1 MSAAWSEA
9 ELEDLRQFFYVE
21 GRHTALARFCGASLI
36 THPDNPDPN
45 QQALHAGCQEL
56 ERRGLVQSR
65 VLPDGHA
72 VAFYGPSDG
81 AWRYPAAD
89 VRVTPLPDI
98 DIYAALGIP
107 ADLLRNDAHPN
118 RS

>member
-1 MSAAWSEA
+1 MSHGWSEA

-21 GRHTALARFCGASLI
+21 GRHAALARFCGASLI

-45 QQALHAGCQEL
+45 QQALYTGCCEL

-65 VLPDGHA
+65 VLPDGQKRK
-72 VAFYGPSDG
+72 FYGPSDWEW
-81 AWRYPAAD
+81 ATAE
-89 VRVTPLPDI
+89 VT
-98 DIYAALGIP
+98 AALGIP
-107 ADLLRNDAHPN
+107 AELLRNDEHPN

>member
-1 MSAAWSEA
+1 MSTPWTE
-9 ELEDLRQFFYVE
+9 ENLDDLCAFFYQE
-21 GRHTALARFCGASLI
+21 GRHAALASFCGASLI

-45 QQALHAGCQEL
+45 QQALYAGCCEL

-65 VLPDGHA
+65 VLPDERSCK
-72 VAFYGPSDG
+72 FYGPSDRE
-81 AWRYPAAD
+81 WVHPSAD
-89 VRVTPLPDI
+89 VRVTALPDAAI
-98 DIYAALGIP
+98 SAALGIP